1 MIVHKVIRKLID
13 DPSHRLAVFIRH
25 GEKDTSEAGLVL
37 ITDKAKI
44 NVKAMGL
51 RFSGLNIP
59 IKIYSSPELR
69 CVETAKIFNREISAG
84 SDDIVLTSFLGDPG
98 AHIKNNDSYLNIFDK
113 YGARKIYSQWK
124 VGQHYDI
131 LKTPEELQNELV
143 DFLKK
148 MPSGNKISLLVSQ
161 SGTVAALGYA
171 LGLLDYD
178 TDKNEWVPFLEGFV
192 IAY

>member
-1 MIVHKVIRKLID
+1 MIVHKVIQKLID

-25 GEKDTSEAGLVL
+25 GEKDTSESGLVL
-37 ITDKAKI
+37 ITNKAKI

-51 RFSGLNIP
+51 RFSGLNVP

-69 CVETAKIFNREISAG
+69 CVETAKILNQEISSG
-84 SDDIVLTSFLGDPG
+84 NDDIVLTSFLGDPG
-98 AHIKNNDSYLNIFDK
+98 AHIKNNDNYLDIFNRSD
-113 YGARKIYSQWK
+113 ARKIYSQWK

-131 LKTPEELQNELV
+131 LRTPEELQNELV

-161 SGTVAALGYA
+161 SGTIAALGYA